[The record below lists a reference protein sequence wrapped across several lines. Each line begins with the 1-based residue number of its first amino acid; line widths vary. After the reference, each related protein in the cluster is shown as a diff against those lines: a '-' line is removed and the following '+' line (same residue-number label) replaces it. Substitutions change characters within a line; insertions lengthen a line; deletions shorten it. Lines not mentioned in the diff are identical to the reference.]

1 MTYPTMQ
8 YEPAKRTRLLRPA
21 FGFAA
26 VVATAA
32 TLGLA
37 VVAPAAVA
45 PAEPLVQAHVNPQH
59 LILGPT
65 EVAILPARIQ
75 VVASRTRSASAP
87 SPYVPATY
95 RPRS

>member
-1 MTYPTMQ
+1 MTYPTMP
-8 YEPAKRTRLLRPA
+8 YEPAKRTRLLQPA

-26 VVATAA
+26 VVATVA

-37 VVAPAAVA
+37 VVAPTAVT
-45 PAEPLVQAHVNPQH
+45 PADPLVQAHVNSQH

-75 VVASRTRSASAP
+75 VVASRTTAARAP
-87 SPYVPATY
+87 SPYLPATY
-95 RPRS
+95 RPRG